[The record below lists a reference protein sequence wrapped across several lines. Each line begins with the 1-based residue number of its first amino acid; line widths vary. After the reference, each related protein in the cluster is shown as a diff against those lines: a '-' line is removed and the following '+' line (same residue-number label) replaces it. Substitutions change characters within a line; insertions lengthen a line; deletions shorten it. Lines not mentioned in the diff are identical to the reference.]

1 MENYQLTADHWQQLG
16 DDGTDLVARPPA
28 AVIDHLLV
36 AGTGLAADALIDA
49 HLPLAELIMTMSD
62 QVDERRDAMRGYL
75 GLPSRWPTLIVGVT
89 GGVASG
95 KSLTARVL
103 ESILAATD
111 DTKVEVVSTDG
122 FLFSNRELAERGL
135 LERKGFP
142 ETYDYAKLITF
153 LTAIKTGS
161 KLVPAPIYDH
171 VTYDVLTRRV
181 QIVDRPRILILEG
194 VNLLQPAPPGD
205 ASGLLVS
212 DFLDYSIYVDADES
226 DLRTWFLRRTQD
238 LRSRSAAEPT
248 SFFAQF
254 ASVTDADFL
263 AVGTAVW
270 DTVNRP
276 NLEAHIAPS
285 RARADLIVEK
295 AADHSIRRVLVR
307 NH

>member
-1 MENYQLTADHWQQLG
+1 MENYQLTADQWQQLG
-16 DDGTDLVARPPA
+16 AEGADLVPRPPA

-36 AGTGLAADALIDA
+36 AAPDLSADTLIDA

-62 QVDERRDAMRGYL
+62 QVDERRDALRGYL

-111 DTKVEVVSTDG
+111 DTTVEVVSTDG
-122 FLFSNRELAERGL
+122 FLFSNHELAERGL

-153 LTAIKTGS
+153 LTSIKSGS

-171 VTYDVLTRRV
+171 VTNDVLTRRV

-194 VNLLQPAPPGD
+194 VNLLQPAPLGD

-212 DFLDYSIYVDADES
+212 DFLEYSIYVDADEP
-226 DLRTWFLRRTQD
+226 DLRTWFLSRTLH
-238 LRSRSAAEPT
+238 LRSQSAADPT

-254 ASVTDADFL
+254 SSLTDAEFV
-263 AVGTAVW
+263 AIGSKVW

-285 RARADLIVEK
+285 RARAELIVEK
-295 AADHSIRRVLVR
+295 APDHSIRRVLVR